1 MPSASPIRVSVRPHR
16 SSNRYQSALLRGE
29 ARDFQAEHDADVS
42 ETDFCGKAREAAAFD
57 SARSG
62 KSEIFVDNRDL
73 LRRPSEFGCAGSKGI
88 LTLGR
93 FAVVFDLRG
102 GGRAKINEGAAAYMR
117 GVDLGGGTHRT
128 PPSSVG
134 SPRRLREYPGENPDR
149 RLACF
154 HG

>member
-1 MPSASPIRVSVRPHR
+1 MPRW
-16 SSNRYQSALLRGE
+16 LLR
-29 ARDFQAEHDADVS
+29 ARRETS
-42 ETDFCGKAREAAAFD
+42 RPSTETDGKAREAAAFD

-102 GGRAKINEGAAAYMR
+102 GGLAKVNEGAAAQSR
-117 GVDLGGGTHRT
+117 IVLHTAIH
-128 PPSSVG
+128 
-134 SPRRLREYPGENPDR
+134 L
-149 RLACF
+149 
-154 HG
+154 